1 MLLKSQKN
9 LKKRKSKLYNNKKTS
24 YKISK
29 MKKLSKRITTRK
41 RNLKGGDGK
50 VELDDGEIN
59 IFIDYL
65 MTDDKEFITKCSQ
78 FETNTNNPTTN
89 VLRKIFGNNKIDCE
103 QFALN
108 VLGKVSIFKG
118 LYDYAHKLSKEEGK
132 NEIPELTPEEINKI
146 SKSMEHRCDNSK
158 NNLNSNKLNASEKKA
173 VENIIKWVY
182 SAENIKKIFE
192 KIIKKVETLIPNE
205 ENKENL
211 SEFKDDLE
219 NLTKNQE
226 DLEKLQYNIERITM
240 SYYGLD
246 NSTEEECYKNVQL
259 MGLIKALAIVQ
270 KLKINPNQI
279 SSITE
284 KIIQKISQLNQNTN
298 QTGGGY
304 FFFEKIIG
312 ITPFDAHLFLFII
325 MFLFSITVLGIF
337 DLTGISTL
345 YFIYRKVKKLINYN
359 KKEKK

>member
-9 LKKRKSKLYNNKKTS
+9 LKKRKSKVYNNKKTS

-29 MKKLSKRITTRK
+29 MKKLSKRIATRK
-41 RNLKGGDGK
+41 RNLKGGDDK
-50 VELDDGEIN
+50 EIN

-78 FETNTNNPTTN
+78 FQTNTNNPTTN
-89 VLRKIFGNNKIDCE
+89 VLRKIFENQQDCE
-103 QFALN
+103 FFALN
-108 VLGKVSIFKG
+108 VLGKVSLFKG

-146 SKSMEHRCDNSK
+146 SKSMEHRCNNSK
-158 NNLNSNKLNASEKKA
+158 NNLNSNKLNPSQKKA

-205 ENKENL
+205 ENEENL
-211 SEFKDDLE
+211 NEFKDDLE
-219 NLTKNQE
+219 ILTKNPE
-226 DLEKLQYNIERITM
+226 DLKKLQYNIERITM

-246 NSTEEECYKNVQL
+246 NSTEEECNKNVQL
-259 MGLIKALAIVQ
+259 MGLIKALAVVQ
-270 KLKINPNQI
+270 KINSNQI

-284 KIIQKISQLNQNTN
+284 KIIQKISELNAN
-298 QTGGGY
+298 QTGGD
-304 FFFEKIIG
+304 FD
-312 ITPFDAHLFLFII
+312 TPFFAQKILGIIPLKKSHLFKRII
-325 MFLFSITVLGIF
+325 TGLLCITVLVIF
-337 DLTGISTL
+337 DLPLISILISTL
-345 YFIYRKVKKLINYN
+345 IFIGCLIYEKL
-359 KKEKK
+359 KS